1 MTSLI
6 IKPKTLIICIFLLIL
21 SFNSYSQKTYS
32 IPKEYNILK
41 DYNNKDI
48 RFDSDFDKDGTNDV
62 VIVCVNKTDDSRN
75 VLAFL
80 SSRYFT
86 EEIYFWFPWNH
97 EYYNF
102 EFENNMLVIEGTS
115 GNQTVESLTLKYYPD
130 IENMRLI
137 HFNSKSFGNSTTIN
151 LLSNQ
156 YSIDINRK
164 KTSFNVVTLS
174 NIELFLE
181 YYEINGW

>member
-1 MTSLI
+1 VLI
-6 IKPKTLIICIFLLIL
+6 SINIDLF
-21 SFNSYSQKTYS
+21 SQKTYS

-48 RFDSDFDKDGTNDV
+48 RFDADFDKDGTNDV
-62 VIVCVNKTDDSRN
+62 VVVCINKTDDSRN
-75 VLAFL
+75 VLVFL

-102 EFENNMLVIEGTS
+102 EYENNKFVITGTS

-130 IENMRLI
+130 IENMRLV
-137 HFNSKSFGNSTTIN
+137 HFNSKSFGNATTIN

-156 YSIDINRK
+156 YTIDINPK

-174 NIELFLE
+174 NIEVFLE
-181 YYEINGW
+181 YYEKNGW

>member
-1 MTSLI
+1 MNCKFFPTFFI
-6 IKPKTLIICIFLLIL
+6 TLFSI
-21 SFNSYSQKTYS
+21 SFSAFCQKTYS
-32 IPKEYNILK
+32 IPKEYKILK

-48 RFDSDFDKDGTNDV
+48 RFDADFDKDGTNDV
-62 VIVCVNKTDDSRN
+62 VVVCVNKTDDSRN
-75 VLAFL
+75 VLVFL

-102 EFENNMLVIEGTS
+102 EFENNKFVTSGTS

-130 IENMRLI
+130 IENMRLV
-137 HFNSKSFGNSTTIN
+137 HFNSKSFGNSTSIN

-156 YSIDINRK
+156 YTVDINRK
-164 KTSFNVVTLS
+164 KTSFNLVTLS
-174 NIELFLE
+174 NIEVFLE
-181 YYEINGW
+181 YYETNGW